1 MRALLTAILICTSA
15 PVALAQTYSASGQIG
30 YLQEWE
36 MKGRLV
42 KTVTGKGEDYS
53 GAVTLRHVGLCSVN
67 GVEEKSGV
75 IRLSGSPSRLEGTLA
90 MDDDNCRIT
99 ASASRPYSGLL
110 SCRNGG
116 GVPINFSIDQMGA
129 ADQTAQ
135 RDEK

>member
-1 MRALLTAILICTSA
+1 MRALVSAMLICMSA

-42 KTVTGKGEDYS
+42 KTVIGKSEDYS
-53 GAVTLRHVGLCSVN
+53 GSVTLRHVGLCSVN
-67 GVEEKSGV
+67 GVEEKSGL
-75 IRLSGSPSRLEGTLA
+75 IHLSGSPSRFEGTLA

-116 GVPINFSIDQMGA
+116 GVPINFSIDQAGA

-135 RDEK
+135 RDGK